1 MVHLE
6 LSICRQGRAY
16 RETVRLLSVPWLI
29 GAAAVRALSEP
40 DRIRLAMRPNGVDWS
55 TSVADR
61 IDAAVARDELSL
73 AEWELATVPLDDP
86 ELPSLTAA
94 VLLLAGEISAAES
107 AATRA
112 LGSGRGSSR
121 RRAAR
126 VLRRARALREELG
139 MSGVNGARSGGPTT
153 HPRRAVASA
162 GPSRG
167 TTTPRVLHVV
177 KNSLPYVYAGYTLRT
192 QAILRTQA
200 DDGFDV
206 RAVTRL
212 GFPITQGRLSNRV
225 DVVGGVVYHRLFGA
239 SGTNHR
245 AFAEKVTEL
254 ARRQRASVLHAAT
267 DHVNGSAA
275 RSASTALGIPFVY
288 EVRGFLEDSW
298 ASRHGGDARGGP
310 TERYRWARAQE
321 TDVMLAADAVVTLS
335 NTMAHEILDRGVDA
349 DRVWVVPNAV
359 DESYLRPMRSA
370 PQMRAHMGL
379 AVSRVWVGAITTLYS
394 FEGIATLL
402 TAVRLARANGL
413 DVGAVI
419 VGDGPARA
427 ELERTTPDDGS
438 VRWIGRVPP
447 GRTID
452 WYDAVDAIVVPRDDH
467 NVTRLVTPLKPVEAL
482 ARGKLVIASDLPALR
497 EATGGFA
504 RLVPAADAEALARE
518 FALIDQNRETGL
530 AGRAWVDAER
540 RWSHVC
546 ATYRA
551 AYASVGVG

>member
-1 MVHLE
+1 M
-6 LSICRQGRAY
+6 
-16 RETVRLLSVPWLI
+16 
-29 GAAAVRALSEP
+29 
-40 DRIRLAMRPNGVDWS
+40 
-55 TSVADR
+55 
-61 IDAAVARDELSL
+61 
-73 AEWELATVPLDDP
+73 
-86 ELPSLTAA
+86 
-94 VLLLAGEISAAES
+94 
-107 AATRA
+107 
-112 LGSGRGSSR
+112 
-121 RRAAR
+121 
-126 VLRRARALREELG
+126 
-139 MSGVNGARSGGPTT
+139 
-153 HPRRAVASA
+153 
-162 GPSRG
+162 
-167 TTTPRVLHVV
+167 PRVLHVV
-177 KNSLPYVYAGYTLRT
+177 KNSLPYVHAGYTLRT
-192 QAILRTQA
+192 QAILRTQS

-225 DVVGGVVYHRLFGA
+225 DVVGGIAYHRLFGA
-239 SGTNHR
+239 SGANNR
-245 AFAEKVTEL
+245 VFAEKVTEL
-254 ARRQRASVLHAAT
+254 GRRQRASVLHAAT

-298 ASRHGGDARGGP
+298 ASRHGGDARAGL

-335 NTMAHEILDRGVDA
+335 NTMALEIRDRGIDA
-349 DRVWVVPNAV
+349 DRIWVVPNGV
-359 DESYLRPMRSA
+359 DDAFLRPLRGVPEMKA
-370 PQMRAHMGL
+370 QTGL

-447 GRTID
+447 GRTTD
-452 WYDAVDAIVVPRDDH
+452 WYDAMDAIVVPRDDH
-467 NVTRLVTPLKPVEAL
+467 KVTRLVTPLKPVEAL

-504 RLVPAADAEALARE
+504 RFVPAADAEALARE